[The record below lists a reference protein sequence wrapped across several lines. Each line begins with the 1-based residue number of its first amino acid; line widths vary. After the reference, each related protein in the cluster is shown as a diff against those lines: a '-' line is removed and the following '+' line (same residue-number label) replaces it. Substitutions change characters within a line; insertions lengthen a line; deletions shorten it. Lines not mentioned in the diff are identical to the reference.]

1 MLRLLRCE
9 RRAAA
14 GILRRNLRRLC
25 RGTSAQQRPRKGRGE
40 YIARAIA
47 AAIQLFMA
55 IIAAFPIVPQQKTRF
70 PGFHSDAGQ
79 DDRLPF
85 GRRRACGKLL
95 GIRQIELLPVVH
107 PGQQRGLRYIWKNI
121 VRLGAERPHRVDDV
135 RAEAAVKPPII
146 CHRRVDDQNAARP
159 QPRPDHVPHERDLPR
174 GGEIAGVDRRKIQSF
189 ALPVCL
195 NAGDVVRQV
204 AEGVALKAPG
214 VRREHRRRQ
223 CRRLVPAGGQDRQ
236 RHS

>member
-1 MLRLLRCE
+1 MGIIATFSISPEKNTSFSRLEAHACQQNGLFGMRCRARCEPLSVCAVDLLRC
-9 RRAAA
+9 AA
-14 GILRRNLRRLC
+14 G
-25 RGTSAQQRPRKGRGE
+25 
-40 YIARAIA
+40 
-47 AAIQLFMA
+47 
-55 IIAAFPIVPQQKTRF
+55 
-70 PGFHSDAGQ
+70 
-79 DDRLPF
+79 
-85 GRRRACGKLL
+85 LL
-95 GIRQIELLPVVH
+95 GVRQ

-135 RAEAAVKPPII
+135 RAEAAVKPSII

-174 GGEIAGVDRRKIQSF
+174 GGEIAGVDRRKVQSLAF
-189 ALPVCL
+189 PMRAD
-195 NAGDVVRQV
+195 AGDVVRQV

-236 RHS
+236 RHG